1 MHTRTS
7 VAAWAVVAALGLS
20 AITPLTAAHAA
31 ASTGTPTTTATAAAP
46 AAPETPAA
54 PTAAGSPGD
63 IVSSEP
69 SSFHPLPHQ
78 PTNTKAWKI
87 HYRSTTAKGE
97 PNTVSGTVIVPQD
110 GRKGPRPLITYA
122 VGTVGVA
129 DRCAPSA
136 GFPQGTTL
144 EGNLIQQLTLRGWAV
159 AVTDYEGLG
168 TPGDHTYTVGRAEG
182 QAMLDAARAA
192 IRLPGAGLGKDTP
205 VGIMGY
211 SQGGQASS
219 WAAELHGTYA
229 PELDVKGTATG
240 GVPGDLLKVA
250 KFNDGLYGSGLI
262 FMAAIGQD
270 AAFPELRLDSYL
282 NDKGRKLIGALRD
295 SCVADGSVLGSFKTI
310 ASMTTKNPLEQPDW
324 KQRLTESRVGGAR
337 PDAPVYQYHAFAD
350 ELIPYAVGTKVRKDW
365 CARGANVEWHT
376 VPVGDHVSAVMTQSP
391 YAAQWLADRFAG
403 KEARGN
409 C

>member
-1 MHTRTS
+1 MT
-7 VAAWAVVAALGLS
+7 
-20 AITPLTAAHAA
+20 I
-31 ASTGTPTTTATAAAP
+31 AP
-46 AAPETPAA
+46 AANTVNAATPATPPAPAA
-54 PTAAGSPGD
+54 PTAPATADSPGD
-63 IVSSEP
+63 IVTSEP
-69 SSFHPLPHQ
+69 SSFHPLPGQ
-78 PTNTKAWKI
+78 ATNTKAWKI

-122 VGTVGVA
+122 VGTVGVG
-129 DRCAPSA
+129 DHCAPSA
-136 GFPQGTTL
+136 GFPKGTTV

-182 QAMLDAARAA
+182 QAVLDAARAA
-192 IRLPGAGLGKDTP
+192 IRLPEAGLGEDTP

-219 WAAELHGTYA
+219 WAAELHGSYA

-240 GVPGDLLKVA
+240 GVPGDLLRVA

-262 FMAAIGQD
+262 FMAAIGQN
-270 AAFPELRLDSYL
+270 AAFPELKLDSYL
-282 NDKGRKLIGALRD
+282 NPRGKKLIGALRN
-295 SCVADGSVLGSFKTI
+295 SCVADGSVLGAFKTI

-324 KQRLTESRVGGAR
+324 KQRLTESQVGTAR
-337 PDAPVYQYHAFAD
+337 PDAPVYQYHALAD
-350 ELIPYAVGTKVRKDW
+350 ELIPYAVGKKVRQDW

-376 VPVGDHVSAVMTQSP
+376 VPVGDHVSGVMTQSP
-391 YAAQWLADRFAG
+391 FAAQWLAERFAG
-403 KEARGN
+403 KAARGN

>member
-7 VAAWAVVAALGLS
+7 VGAWAVVAALGLS
-20 AITPLTAAHAA
+20 AITPLAAAHAEGA
-31 ASTGTPTTTATAAAP
+31 GPSTGTPTGSASTGSSSTAD
-46 AAPETPAA
+46 
-54 PTAAGSPGD
+54 SPGD
-63 IVSSEP
+63 IVTSEP
-69 SSFHPLPHQ
+69 SSFHPLPGQ

-122 VGTVGVA
+122 VGTVGVG
-129 DRCAPSA
+129 DHCAPSA
-136 GFPQGTTL
+136 GFPKGTTV
-144 EGNLIQQLTLRGWAV
+144 EANLIQQLTLRGWAV

-182 QAMLDAARAA
+182 QAVLDAARAA

-219 WAAELHGTYA
+219 WAAELHGSYA
-229 PELDVKGTATG
+229 PDLDVKGTATG
-240 GVPGDLLKVA
+240 GIPGDLLKVA

-262 FMAAIGQD
+262 FMAAIGQN
-270 AAFPELRLDSYL
+270 AAFPELKLDSYL
-282 NDKGRKLIGALRD
+282 NPEGRKLIGALRN

-324 KQRLTESRVGGAR
+324 KQRLNESRVGTVK
-337 PDAPVYQYHAFAD
+337 PDAPVYQYHALGD
-350 ELIPYAVGTKVRKDW
+350 ELIPYSVGKQVREDW

-376 VPVGDHVSAVMTQSP
+376 VPVGEHVSGVITQSP
-391 YAAQWLADRFAG
+391 FAAQWLAERFAG
-403 KEARGN
+403 KGARGN

>member
-7 VAAWAVVAALGLS
+7 ARAWAVVAALGLS

-31 ASTGTPTTTATAAAP
+31 AVPTGTPTTTATPANAA
-46 AAPETPAA
+46 
-54 PTAAGSPGD
+54 SPGD

-69 SSFHPLPHQ
+69 SSFHPLPGQ
-78 PTNTKAWKI
+78 PTDTKAWKI

-122 VGTVGVA
+122 VGTVGVG
-129 DRCAPSA
+129 DHCAPSA
-136 GFPQGTTL
+136 GFPKGTTV
-144 EGNLIQQLTLRGWAV
+144 EANLIQQLTLRGWAV

-182 QAMLDAARAA
+182 QAVLDAARAA
-192 IRLPGAGLGKDTP
+192 IRLPEAGLGKDTP

-219 WAAELHGTYA
+219 WAAELHGSYA

-262 FMAAIGQD
+262 FMAAIGQN
-270 AAFPELRLDSYL
+270 AAFPELKLDSYL
-282 NDKGRKLIGALRD
+282 NSKGEKLIGALRN

-310 ASMTTKNPLEQPDW
+310 ASMTTKNPLDQPDW
-324 KQRLTESRVGGAR
+324 KQRLTESRVGTVR
-337 PDAPVYQYHAFAD
+337 PDAPVYQYHALAD
-350 ELIPYAVGTKVRKDW
+350 ELIPYAVGQQVRKEW
-365 CARGANVEWHT
+365 CGRGANVEWHT
-376 VPVGDHVSAVMTQSP
+376 VPAGEHVSGVITQSP
-391 YAAQWLADRFAG
+391 FAAQWLADRFAG

>member
-1 MHTRTS
+1 MHTRTGWRALA
-7 VAAWAVVAALGLS
+7 VAAALGLS
-20 AITPLTAAHAA
+20 AVTPLAAAHAEPGTGAGA
-31 ASTGTPTTTATAAAP
+31 A
-46 AAPETPAA
+46 ETR
-54 PTAAGSPGD
+54 SPGD

-69 SSFHPLPHQ
+69 SSFHPLPGQ

-87 HYRSTTAKGE
+87 NYRSTTAKGE

-122 VGTVGVA
+122 VGTVGVG

-136 GFPQGTTL
+136 GFPRGTTL
-144 EGNLIQQLTLRGWAV
+144 EANLIQQLTLRGWAV

-192 IRLPGAGLGKDTP
+192 IRLPEAGLGKDTP

-219 WAAELHGTYA
+219 WAAELHDSYA
-229 PELDVKGTATG
+229 PDLDVKGTATG
-240 GVPGDLLKVA
+240 GVPGDLEKVA
-250 KFNDGLYGSGLI
+250 AFNDGSYGSGLI
-262 FMAAIGQD
+262 FMAAIGQN
-270 AAFPELRLDSYL
+270 AAFPELKLDSYL
-282 NDKGRKLIGALRD
+282 NPAGKALVGALRN
-295 SCVADGSVLGSFKTI
+295 SCVADGAVLGSFKTI

-324 KQRLTESRVGGAR
+324 QQRLRESRIGTHK
-337 PDAPVYQYHAFAD
+337 PDAPVYLYHALAD
-350 ELIPYAVGTKVRKDW
+350 ELIPYGVGKQVREDW
-365 CARGANVEWHT
+365 CAKGANVEWHT
-376 VPVGDHVSAVMTQSP
+376 VPLGEHVSGVITQSP
-391 YAAQWLADRFAG
+391 FAAQWLADRFAG
-403 KEARGN
+403 KRVRGN

>member
-7 VAAWAVVAALGLS
+7 LGAWAVVAALGLS
-20 AITPLTAAHAA
+20 AVVPLTAAHADERG
-31 ASTGTPTTTATAAAP
+31 GT
-46 AAPETPAA
+46 
-54 PTAAGSPGD
+54 GSPGD
-63 IVSSEP
+63 VVSAEP
-69 SSFHPLPHQ
+69 SSFHPLPGQ
-78 PTNTKAWKI
+78 PTHTKAWKI
-87 HYRSTTAKGE
+87 HYRSTTATGA

-110 GRKGPRPLITYA
+110 GRTGPRPLITYA
-122 VGTVGVA
+122 VGTVGVG
-129 DRCAPSA
+129 DHCAPSA
-136 GFPQGTTL
+136 GFPRGTAL
-144 EGNLIQQLTLRGWAV
+144 EANLIQQLTLRGWAV

-182 QAMLDAARAA
+182 HAMLDAARAA
-192 IRLPGAGLGKDTP
+192 IRLPEAGLGEDTP

-219 WAAELHGTYA
+219 WAAELHDSYA

-250 KFNDGLYGSGLI
+250 KANDGSYGSGLV

-282 NDKGRKLIGALRD
+282 NPAGRTLLGTLKNT
-295 SCVADGSVLGSFKTI
+295 CVADGAVLGSFTSI
-310 ASMTTKNPLEQPDW
+310 DSMTTKNPLAQPDW
-324 KQRLTESRVGGAR
+324 QRRLRESQVGTHR
-337 PDAPVYQYHAFAD
+337 PDAPVYLYQALAD
-350 ELIPYAVGTKVRKDW
+350 ELIPYGVGKQVRADW

-376 VPVGDHVSAVMTQSP
+376 VPVGEHVSGVITQSP
-391 YAAQWLADRFAG
+391 LAAQWLADRFAG
-403 KEARGN
+403 KPARSN

>member
-7 VAAWAVVAALGLS
+7 LGAWAVVAALGLS
-20 AITPLTAAHAA
+20 AVVPLTAAHADERG
-31 ASTGTPTTTATAAAP
+31 GT
-46 AAPETPAA
+46 
-54 PTAAGSPGD
+54 GSPGD
-63 IVSSEP
+63 VVSAEP
-69 SSFHPLPHQ
+69 SSFHPLPGQ
-78 PTNTKAWKI
+78 PTHTKAWKI
-87 HYRSTTAKGE
+87 HYRSTTATGA

-110 GRKGPRPLITYA
+110 SRTGPRPLITYA
-122 VGTVGVA
+122 VGTVGVG
-129 DRCAPSA
+129 DHCAPSA
-136 GFPQGTTL
+136 GFPRGTAL
-144 EGNLIQQLTLRGWAV
+144 EANLIQQLTLRGWAV

-182 QAMLDAARAA
+182 HAMLDAARAA
-192 IRLPGAGLGKDTP
+192 IRLPGAGLGEDTP

-219 WAAELHGTYA
+219 WAAELHDSYA

-250 KFNDGLYGSGLI
+250 KANDGSYGSGLV

-282 NDKGRKLIGALRD
+282 NPAGRTLLGALKNT
-295 SCVADGSVLGSFKTI
+295 CVADGAVLGSFTSI
-310 ASMTTKNPLEQPDW
+310 DSMTTKNPLEQPDW
-324 KQRLTESRVGGAR
+324 QRRLRESQVGTHR
-337 PDAPVYQYHAFAD
+337 PDAPVYLYHALAD
-350 ELIPYAVGTKVRKDW
+350 ELIPYGVGKQVRADW

-376 VPVGDHVSAVMTQSP
+376 VPVGEHVSGVITQSP
-391 YAAQWLADRFAG
+391 LAAQWLADRFAG
-403 KEARGN
+403 KPARSN